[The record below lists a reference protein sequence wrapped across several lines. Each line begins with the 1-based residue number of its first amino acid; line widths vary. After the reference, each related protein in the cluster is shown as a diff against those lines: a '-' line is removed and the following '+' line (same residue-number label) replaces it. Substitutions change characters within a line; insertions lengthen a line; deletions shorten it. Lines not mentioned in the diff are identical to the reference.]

1 MNLIDEVL
9 RLDKEA
15 TNGPWQ
21 VWDGPEY
28 VGGGADLC
36 IGHGETWLTNMNER
50 SHRDRNIT
58 IAQDFGP
65 EPNEAEELEITREQR
80 ANADAIALYRTAAP
94 KLARALKKAF
104 DLLRSYRDRR
114 TEFERITGESDHT
127 VDRCENAMNICRQQ
141 RVDKI
146 LAEIEKELAA

>member
-1 MNLIDEVL
+1 MNLIEEVL

-15 TNGPWQ
+15 TAGPWKNGKPTDAVVREAQ
-21 VWDGPEY
+21 PANPHGDDVNVY
-28 VGGGADLC
+28 YGGDL
-36 IGHGETWLTNMNER
+36 
-50 SHRDRNIT
+50 
-58 IAQDFGP
+58 IAESISPTDKT
-65 EPNEAEELEITREQR
+65 LI
-80 ANADAIALYRTAAP
+80 IAYRTAAP